1 MAHFSDNKLKR
12 PLTGDERQQ
21 RADAVIGGSLKSF
34 QDWMDTVVMTYGRIR
49 DRIAEEN
56 GLGPND
62 LS

>member
-12 PLTGDERQQ
+12 PLTGDEIQQ

-34 QDWMDTVVMTYGRIR
+34 QAWMDTVVMTCGRIR